1 MKKELVLMLNLFKD
15 VDDFLQDL
23 QIEQLQRNAN
33 PADAKHLVIIAI
45 SLLTQESFLFATY

>member
-1 MKKELVLMLNLFKD
+1 MKKELVLMLNLSKD

-23 QIEQLQRNAN
+23 QLEQLQRNVN
-33 PADAKHLVIIAI
+33 PADVKHLVIMAI